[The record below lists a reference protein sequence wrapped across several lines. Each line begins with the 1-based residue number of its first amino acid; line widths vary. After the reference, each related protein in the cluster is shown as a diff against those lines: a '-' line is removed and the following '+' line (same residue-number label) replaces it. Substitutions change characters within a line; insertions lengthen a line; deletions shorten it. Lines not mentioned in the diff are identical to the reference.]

1 MTVIWTTA
9 RETFATTPS
18 RELSNSR
25 SKVDDADASN
35 LTAAASADR
44 RGSVDCACAH
54 AHVTK
59 QTMTRFMHCNLVM
72 NKPGTR
78 SLELA
83 VPDPLPKLELYFTI
97 T

>member
-1 MTVIWTTA
+1 VTVIWTTA
-9 RETFATTPS
+9 RETFATTFS

-44 RGSVDCACAH
+44 WGAVDCARVD

-59 QTMTRFMHCNLVM
+59 QTMTSSAHCNLVM
-72 NKPGTR
+72 SKPGMR
-78 SLELA
+78 SLELM
-83 VPDPLPKLELYFTI
+83 VPGLLEARALLLKAH
-97 T
+97 